1 MTPRATLIWVAATIS
16 ACTAIA
22 TAWVQVGGPVPA
34 SKLYVIQSDD
44 KIKKVMTRGF
54 RKVEQKGKEHSE
66 ESAKWGRKI
75 YSKEVHDLLVIQ
87 PPSDPVQKQYWIEQ
101 IDDAKRK
108 QKFYEE
114 LEIELKKK

>member
-1 MTPRATLIWVAATIS
+1 MTPKNWIITVGAA
-16 ACTAIA
+16 AAALTAIA
-22 TAWVQVGGPVPA
+22 TTWIQFGGAIPA
-34 SKLYVIQSDD
+34 TKLYVIQSDD
-44 KIKKVMTRGF
+44 EIKQEMTRGF
-54 RKVEQKGKEHSE
+54 RKVERAGKKHSE

-87 PPSDPVQKQYWIEQ
+87 PPADPVQKQYWIEQ

-114 LEIELKKK
+114 LEIELKK

>member
-1 MTPRATLIWVAATIS
+1 MTPLKMFLTIGGVLGV
-16 ACTAIA
+16 CTAIA
-22 TAWVQVGGPVPA
+22 TAWVQIGGPVPA

-44 KIKKVMTRGF
+44 AIKKVMTRGF
-54 RKVEQKGKEHSE
+54 RKVERKGKAHSE

-101 IDDAKRK
+101 IDDARRK